1 MSKSLRLENVPA
13 PTIRRLPTYL
23 NCLLDL
29 QAKGVE
35 RISSAVIAEILG
47 LTGIQVRKDLAWV
60 SDSGKPRTGFPVDG
74 LVEDIKYFLGYNRNR
89 RAILVG
95 VGHLGGAFLN
105 YKGFI
110 EYGLA
115 ISDAF
120 DVDPKIINSK
130 RKSTIPVHDI
140 SEMENMELPEMAILA
155 VPQEKAQGV
164 AEYLVKCGI
173 KAIWNFSATYLSLP
187 GDIIVE
193 NVDLAQSLALL
204 WNKFEINRIT
214 K

>member
-1 MSKSLRLENVPA
+1 MKKTLRLENVPS

-35 RISSAVIAEILG
+35 KTSSAVIAEILG

-60 SDSGKPRTGFPVDG
+60 SNCGKPRTGFPVNN
-74 LVEDIKYFLGYNRNR
+74 LAEDIKYFLGYNRNR

-105 YKGFI
+105 YKGFD

-115 ISDAF
+115 ISAAF
-120 DVDPKIINSK
+120 DVDPNVIKQHK
-130 RKSTIPVHDI
+130 KSAIPVHDI
-140 SEMENMELPEMAILA
+140 AEMENMELPEMAILA
-155 VPQEKAQGV
+155 VPQDKAQSV

-173 KAIWNFSATYLSLP
+173 KAIWNFSATYLNLP
-187 GDIIVE
+187 EEIIVE

-204 WNKFEINRIT
+204 WNKFEINRLT
-214 K
+214 N